1 MILKIDERWKEVLAG
16 RKGGLVLFWKSSD
29 NLTVDDSCKYYS
41 DAYINNGTDEEWRSI
56 GFYGEPET
64 YRQSEAWDKL
74 RNLNAHNSTPWL
86 YAEISTKY

>member
-29 NLTVDDSCKYYS
+29 NLTVDDSCKYYI
-41 DAYINNGTDEEWRSI
+41 DAYINKGTDEEWRSI
-56 GFYGEPET
+56 GFYGELET